1 VPVLT
6 VMESRI
12 RGGPTPHVHHHEDES
27 FYVLDGR
34 VTVRC
39 GGNIFEAGSQS
50 FVFLPR
56 RVPHAFISVGGPVT
70 LLLIAVPGGIEEY
83 FRDLHRATGG
93 REVRQ
98 IQEKYGITVL

>member
-1 VPVLT
+1 
-6 VMESRI
+6 M
-12 RGGPTPHVHHHEDES
+12 GG
-27 FYVLDGR
+27 